1 MYQSSSSTLLVEQKN
16 GLLHLGLNRPDAGNA
31 LNYELIAAMRR
42 MAEQAGQ
49 DWNVRGIVFQG
60 VGEDFCVGENR
71 DDLGPW
77 PAEYSH
83 RRPGGSHGPG
93 PIPEQDLFRT
103 IRSLPKPTIA
113 VLRGRVLGVG
123 LDLACVCDI
132 RVSTHKTVFGDP
144 RVLEADYVATG
155 LTHVLPR
162 LIGQSQAMR
171 LLLLGETIGGEE
183 AERIGLVYRSFP
195 EETFAAEVET
205 LLDKIAEM
213 PTRSYAMLKQ
223 QIIDELDMPYP
234 TALMY
239 SLAVRQTNIIE
250 DLAEGMAAFR
260 EKRKPK
266 FKGR

>member
-1 MYQSSSSTLLVEQKN
+1 MVQSTSPTLLVEEKN
-16 GLLHLGLNRPDAGNA
+16 GLLYLGLNRPGVGNA
-31 LNYELIAAMRR
+31 LNYELIVAMRR
-42 MAEQAGQ
+42 IVEQAGR
-49 DWNVRGIVFQG
+49 DWNVRGVVFEG
-60 VGEDFCVGENR
+60 VGSDFCVGENR

-93 PIPEQDLFRT
+93 PIPEQDLLRT
-103 IRSLPKPTIA
+103 VRSLPKPTIA
-113 VLRGRVLGVG
+113 VLHGRVLGVG

-132 RVSTHKTVFGDP
+132 RVCTHQTMFGDP
-144 RVLEADYVATG
+144 RVLEADYAATG
-155 LTHVLPR
+155 LTYVLPR

-195 EETFAAEVET
+195 EPAFDAEARA
-205 LLDKIAEM
+205 LLARIAEM

-223 QIIDELDMPYP
+223 QIVDELDMPYA

-239 SLAVRQTNIIE
+239 SLAVRQTNVIE

-266 FKGR
+266 FRGR